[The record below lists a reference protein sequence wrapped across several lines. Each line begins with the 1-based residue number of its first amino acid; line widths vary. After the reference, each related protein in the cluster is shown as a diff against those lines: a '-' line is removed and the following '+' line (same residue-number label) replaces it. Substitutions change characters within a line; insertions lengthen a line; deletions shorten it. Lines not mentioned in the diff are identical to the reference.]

1 MSRPRGPTSEG
12 EERFRNLAEQAHD
25 LISETDAEG
34 RFLYVSPNHEHTLG
48 FSPDALI
55 GTLALDLVHPE
66 DLPEASHAFAEGVDR
81 KQSGRAVV
89 RLATRDGDWRWFEI
103 SGRPYATS
111 GGDLRVALI
120 GRDTSERRAAEQAL
134 RDSERR
140 YRLLVETASSGIVES
155 DREGVITFANRAYA
169 EMMGA
174 PAHKLIGRR
183 VWEFTAEPDDRE
195 RVRGEISLAVRD
207 EPRPRRRIENLRGP
221 AGRRVAAEIDW
232 NFVRDAEGRVTGF
245 VSFVNDVTRREEADR
260 ALADSHRF
268 ISHIAE
274 ATPHMLCVFEI
285 ATRRLLYCN
294 SRVHQVLGWDPADL
308 DAFGTGLFE
317 KVVHPEDL
325 ARVAQGMIEATR
337 SDDDRAVVL
346 EYRTLHGSGDWL
358 WLRARL
364 AVFARNP
371 DGSPRELLMASED
384 ITAQHRAVEALRD
397 SEERFRLVAEN
408 AYDYI
413 LELGPDAGVRY
424 LSPSF
429 RDILG
434 FDPDKHTTRDSY
446 RLLHPDDRDVVVA
459 AMRSL
464 LDGRALSPIVY
475 RHRHANGEYRWLET
489 YGTPRPTPDGR
500 FVAISIT
507 RDITDQVAAEQEA
520 RLLHDQLLQAQKLE
534 SLGVLAGGV
543 AHDFNN
549 LLVGIL
555 GNASLAL
562 ADAAPDSPLHDTL
575 KGIETA
581 ALRAAELTNQ
591 MLAYSGKGRFVV
603 EPLDLSPLV
612 DEMAHLLESA
622 ISKKAVLCR
631 ELAPDL
637 PSVEADATQLRQL
650 VMNLITNAS
659 DALGDQPGKIT
670 LRTRLVPES
679 ERAALGARLAD
690 APGAG
695 PCVMIEVE
703 DTGAGMDGAT
713 CERIFEPFFT
723 TKFTGR
729 GLGLAAALGIV
740 RGHRGAIDVVSEPGR
755 GTCFRILLPV
765 TTLRARATRPRA
777 ASPASA
783 AGSGVVLVADDEAVV
798 RRMASRIL
806 GDAGFDVLEAP
817 DGRVAVDRFA
827 ARADEVTAV
836 LLDLTLPRLG
846 GEEALREIRAI
857 RSDVPV
863 ILTSGYSE
871 SEIAVRFEGVQLE
884 GFLQKPFRPADLLER
899 IQLALALADQDGA
912 AGLPIQRG
920 TRRT

>member
-1 MSRPRGPTSEG
+1 MSRPGGPRSEG

-25 LISETDAEG
+25 LIAETDAQG
-34 RFLYVSPNHEHTLG
+34 RYLYVSPNHESVLG
-48 FSPDALI
+48 FAPDALV
-55 GTLALDLVHPE
+55 GTVAFDLVHPE
-66 DLPEASHAFAEGVDR
+66 DLPEASRAFAEAVTR
-81 KQSGRAVV
+81 KEPRRAAV
-89 RLATRDGDWRWFEI
+89 RLATRDGDWRWFEVT
-103 SGRPYATS
+103 GRPYTAS
-111 GGDLRVALI
+111 AGDLRAAMI
-120 GRDTSERRAAEQAL
+120 GRDMSERRAAEQAL
-134 RDSERR
+134 RDSEQR

-155 DREGVITFANRAYA
+155 DREGVISFANRAFA

-174 PAHKLIGRR
+174 PAERLVGRG
-183 VWEFTAEPDDRE
+183 VWEFEAEPADRE
-195 RVRGEISLAVRD
+195 RVQHQVREAVRR
-207 EPRPRRRIENLRGP
+207 EPRPRKRIHHLRSP
-221 AGRRVAAEIDW
+221 AGRSMTAEIDW
-232 NFVRDAEGRVTGF
+232 NFMRDAEGRVTGF
-245 VSFVNDVTRREEADR
+245 VSFVNDVTRREEADQ

-274 ATPHMLCVFEI
+274 ATPHMLCVFEL

-308 DAFGTGLFE
+308 NAFGPGLFE

-325 ARVAQGMIEATR
+325 ARVSQGMLEAVR
-337 SDDDRAVVL
+337 SQDDRAVEI
-346 EYRTLHGSGDWL
+346 EYRSLHGSGDWL

-384 ITAQHRAVEALRD
+384 ITAQHRAIEALRD

-413 LELGPDAGVRY
+413 LELGPDAEVRY

-434 FDPDKHTTRDSY
+434 FDPHKHTTTDSY
-446 RLLHPDDRDVVVA
+446 RLLHPDDRDDVVA

-475 RHRHANGEYRWLET
+475 RHCHADGEYRWLET

-500 FVAISIT
+500 FVAVSIT
-507 RDITDQVAAEQEA
+507 RDITDQVVAEQEA
-520 RLLHDQLLQAQKLE
+520 RRLHDQLLQAQKLE

-562 ADAAPDSPLHDTL
+562 ADAPPDSPLRDTL
-575 KGIETA
+575 EGIETA

-603 EPLDLSPLV
+603 EPLDVSALV

-631 ELAPDL
+631 QLAPDL

-659 DALGDQPGKIT
+659 DALGDQPGSIT
-670 LRTRLVPES
+670 LRTRLVAES
-679 ERAALGARLAD
+679 ARGELGARLAD
-690 APGAG
+690 ADAAG
-695 PCVMIEVE
+695 PCVLIEVE
-703 DTGAGMDGAT
+703 DTGAGMDRAT

-740 RGHRGAIDVVSEPGR
+740 RGHRGAIDVVSEPGC

-765 TTLRARATRPRA
+765 TTVRARPTRA
-777 ASPASA
+777 LEESAPAA
-783 AGSGVVLVADDEAVV
+783 AGSGVVLVADDESVV
-798 RRMASRIL
+798 RQMASRIL
-806 GDAGFDVLEAP
+806 GEAGFHVLEAA
-817 DGRVAVDRFA
+817 DGRAAVERFA
-827 ARADEVTAV
+827 AQADDVSAV
-836 LLDLTLPRLG
+836 LLDLTMPRLG

-899 IQLALALADQDGA
+899 IRFALALADQDGG
-912 AGLPIQRG
+912 AGLPSQRG